1 MDWSKVSRSQWMVV
15 GGTIVALIGTL
26 FLDWYSISVN
36 IGSFGT
42 VSASASAWD
51 VNFIGKLAVLGSLV
65 MLAGAVLLFVPNGP
79 ALPVPLP
86 MAILVASAF
95 TALMCVFEF
104 IDHHSHT
111 AIGLWLTLVAALV
124 AAYGAFEM
132 GGRFAMPSSTSGT
145 SGPTE
150 P

>member
-1 MDWSKVSRSQWMVV
+1 MDWSRVSRSQWMVL
-15 GGTIVALIGTL
+15 GGTIGALIGTL

-36 IGSFGT
+36 VGGFGT

-65 MLAGAVLLFVPNGP
+65 MLTGAVLLFVPNPP

-86 MAILVASAF
+86 MALLVASAF
-95 TALMCVFEF
+95 TALMAVFEF

-111 AIGLWLTLVAALV
+111 AFGLWLTLIAALV

-132 GGRFAMPSSTSGT
+132 GGRFAVPSSRSDTS
-145 SGPTE
+145 E
-150 P
+150 L